1 MKRLITILALA
12 AALTATA
19 EDRITMATLYP
30 EFKPS
35 VIYLN
40 DGRKLN
46 QSLTNVFLKNST
58 LLYLKGTYTMEA
70 NMDNIVRVEFDD
82 RDFEV
87 VEKQLAIVVDSV
99 KNNVI
104 YRVDYLDLDA
114 YQAQL
119 KNNVNISNISLGDQI
134 STSTIDMNNEEDY
147 KFPLVHKYYLRYGG
161 EVFHLHER
169 EIWRRL
175 PKEGDARRMFKTII
189 KQDNFSWTSDES
201 VSQLLRA
208 IVGTQQK

>member
-1 MKRLITILALA
+1 MKLLITILALA
-12 AALTATA
+12 ATLTAMA

-46 QSLTNVFLKNST
+46 QSLTNVFLKNSS
-58 LLYLKGTYTMEA
+58 LLYLKGTLTMEA

-82 RDFEV
+82 KTFEV
-87 VEKQLAIVVDSV
+87 VEKQLAVVVDSV
-99 KNNVI
+99 KGNVI
-104 YRVDYLDLDA
+104 YRVDYLDMEA
-114 YQAQL
+114 YQARL
-119 KNNVNISNISLGDQI
+119 RNNVNISNISLGDQI
-134 STSTIDMNNEEDY
+134 STSTVDLNNEEDY
-147 KFPLVHKYYLRYGG
+147 KFPLVHKYYMRFGG
-161 EVFHLHER
+161 ELFHLHER

-189 KQDNFSWTSDES
+189 KQDSFSWISDES

-208 IVGTQQK
+208 ITH